1 MCRSNISA
9 NRPMR
14 FHISGTIGGNR
25 DHRHF
30 GGAIAAGRAGGSR
43 SRSPQPMRQSAKADR
58 ARLFA
63 ARIHTQA
70 LSNGRMGL
78 PLVGRSGSRIRQEA
92 TRWLGVQ
99 RVAVCGRGLVETS
112 PEKKQLIMQRC
123 QSLIGLF
130 NCPSRRPAQ
139 LYPFIWTIYPYNA
152 KLPLGKVTKC
162 DYAANVGDFAIAGE
176 TNPGPSSG
184 VAGDLDPPQYNWTKG
199 FTGITF
205 QRSEIKPSAIT
216 DGTSH
221 TYMVG
226 ERYLNPD
233 HYLDGNRDD
242 DDGLFVG
249 FDNDTCRIAF
259 LAPIQDT
266 PGLEI
271 RVFGSAHPGGWHVAM
286 CDGSVQMIS
295 YDLDVVAHRRMGN
308 RSDGE
313 IVTEK

>member
-1 MCRSNISA
+1 LVVIA
-9 NRPMR
+9 
-14 FHISGTIGGNR
+14 IIGILVGLLLP
-25 DHRHF
+25 
-30 GGAIAAGRAGGSR
+30 AV
-43 SRSPQPMRQSAKADR
+43 Q
-58 ARLFA
+58 A
-63 ARIHTQA
+63 AREAARRSQCANQLKQIGLGFLLHVSTHKHFPTGGWGYRWWGDPDRGFGKRQHGGWAYNVLPYLEEQA
-70 LSNGRMGL
+70 AYDL
-78 PLVGRSGSRIRQEA
+78 
-92 TRWLGVQ
+92 
-99 RVAVCGRGLVETS
+99 GRGLVETS